1 MVLPLFLMA
10 GGAANEYK
18 ATLRAESEAQAQLN
32 EAAITAETNRQNKR
46 NLKEYGNI
54 DVELPTSGD
63 LYGMSNVQKQRS
75 NADFYMNWSQ
85 LPSNVAMLQANDKNW
100 NDILK
105 GDIVRSFTD
114 SIFQATEGDTAGV
127 KDTYTKYDYEHLK
140 ESWPELYEDLNK
152 LNPWLLPNINLR
164 NGIDMAEAFMDADK
178 AYDIIEGKEGVD
190 PKKPEDNIYHVDHE
204 AIFGQDYAKN
214 ILTSQMYGG
223 MSEEKYTMLK
233 ANKKKYQY
241 TSIISSLTWRRDNE
255 NMDTDVWGQELAQVK
270 TFYNLTD
277 KEVIGAMAHG
287 MRKKTFDT
295 KGSTVTINKFKEIN
309 AGRYTKITDAKG
321 GYGEIKKDVDKIR
334 GLLDGGAKT
343 GMFGKLSNI
352 LYGVGITGSKDNP
365 QGELENQIGYLK
377 GIIND
382 IATNDGQRFG
392 LDEDEQTNF
401 TIDHGSMKGT
411 SQGSLDSSTSNNNLI
426 ARLQGAVDNLE
437 KVKKNQGQAG
447 YSKGDGNPN
456 IPLSSKYYQA
466 QLETLQIY
474 LAYKIALTEQGS
486 GGKAVSDKDFDNA
499 LRRVGDTWWINA
511 DQAKSR
517 LDLVM
522 HKASSSSIYAGIHA
536 EYGSTGMSDR
546 IEEYYE
552 DFKNE
557 EEKYVKSLRN
567 YFIMKKDARMTERA
581 EKLLTTFSSWGE
593 TYGDKIDWDVYD
605 EEGAGATGS
614 FWTLTKELNEQEK
627 AQVASVESK
636 IKEFTNIINAGDG
649 TVTEE
654 IINMA
659 KGFKSMYSNKH
670 QDSTES
676 LMTSFAKMLK
686 NGVEYEEALT
696 AIGEVYQMPKN
707 TSWISSNFIDLQHQG
722 RFDSILG
729 KDWYK
734 KPRLNS
740 GQKPLGPKTQ
750 TLTNPSNPS
759 PDRIQEWRDYM
770 ESNNFQN

>member
-10 GGAANEYK
+10 GGAAKEYK
-18 ATLRAESEAQAQLN
+18 AKLRAESEAQARLN
-32 EAAITAETNRQNKR
+32 EAAIAADTARQNKK
-46 NLKEYGNI
+46 NLKPYGTI
-54 DVELPTSGD
+54 EVELPTSGD
-63 LYGMSNVQKQRS
+63 LYGMGTVQKARS
-75 NADFYMNWSQ
+75 NADYYMNWAQ
-85 LPSNVAMLQANDKNW
+85 LPSNIAMLQSNDTNQ

-105 GDIVRSFTD
+105 GDIIRSFTD
-114 SIFQATEGDTAGV
+114 SVFQPSQGDTAGV

-164 NGIDMAEAFMDADK
+164 NDVDMKEAFMDADK
-178 AYDIIEGKEGVD
+178 AYDIIEGKEDVD
-190 PKKPEDNIYHVDHE
+190 PKKPEQNIYHVDHE

-223 MSEEKYTMLK
+223 KSEEDYQLLK

-241 TSIISSLTWRRDNE
+241 TSIISSLTWRRDNT
-255 NMDTDVWGQELAQVK
+255 NMDADVWGQELAQVK
-270 TFYNLTD
+270 TFYNLSD
-277 KEVIGAMAHG
+277 KEVIDAMALG

-309 AGRYTKITDAKG
+309 AGRLTKIADAGG
-321 GYGEIKKDVDKIR
+321 GYAEIKKDVDLIR
-334 GLLDGGAKT
+334 GLLDGGAKP
-343 GMFGKLSNI
+343 GMFGKLTNV
-352 LYGVGITGSKDNP
+352 LYGLGITGSKDNP

-377 GIIND
+377 GIID
-382 IATNDGQRFG
+382 DVITNDGQRFG

-411 SQGSLDSSTSNNNLI
+411 SQGSLDSATSNNNLV

-437 KVKKNQGQAG
+437 KLKKNQGQTG
-447 YSKGDGNPN
+447 YNKGDGNPN
-456 IPLSSKYYQA
+456 APLSSKYYQA

-511 DQAKSR
+511 DQARSR

-522 HKASSSSIYAGIHA
+522 HKASNSSINSHIHVK
-536 EYGSTGMSDR
+536 YGSTGMSDS
-546 IEEYYE
+546 IEEYYNT
-552 DFKNE
+552 FKNE

-567 YFIMKKDARMTERA
+567 YFFLKKDARMTERA

-605 EEGAGATGS
+605 EAGTGAMGS
-614 FWTLTKELNEQEK
+614 FWTLTKDLNEQEK
-627 AQVASVESK
+627 AQVASVGSK
-636 IKEFTNIINAGDG
+636 IKEFTNIINAADG
-649 TVTEE
+649 TVTGELLD
-654 IINMA
+654 MA
-659 KGFKSMYSNKH
+659 NGFKSIYSNKH

-676 LMTSFAKMLK
+676 MMTSFAKMLK

-696 AIGEVYQMPKN
+696 AIAEVYKMPKN
-707 TSWISSNFIDLQHQG
+707 TSWISTNFIDLQHQG

-734 KPRLNS
+734 KPSQRNQRM
-740 GQKPLGPKTQ
+740 GKQKENKGLS
-750 TLTNPSNPS
+750 NPSNPS
-759 PDRIQEWRDYM
+759 QDRVKEWRDYM

>member
-18 ATLRAESEAQAQLN
+18 ATLRAESEAQARSN
-32 EAAITAETNRQNKR
+32 EAAVSAEATRQGKR
-46 NLKEYGNI
+46 NLQDYGNI
-54 DVELPTSGD
+54 QVELPTSGD
-63 LYGMSNVQKQRS
+63 LYGMSSIQKARS
-75 NADFYMNWSQ
+75 NADYYMNWAQ
-85 LPSNVAMLQANDKNW
+85 LPSNIDMIQANDKNW

-105 GDIVRSFTD
+105 GDIIRSFTD

-140 ESWPELYEDLNK
+140 ESWPELYDDLNK

-164 NGIDMAEAFMDADK
+164 NGIDMEKAFMDADK

-190 PKKPEDNIYHVDHE
+190 PKKPEENIFHVDHE

-223 MSEEKYTMLK
+223 MSDDDYALLK
-233 ANKKKYQY
+233 TNKRKYQY
-241 TSIISSLTWRRDNE
+241 TSLISSLTWRRDNQ
-255 NMDTDVWGQELAQVK
+255 NMDEDVWGTELAQVK
-270 TFYNLTD
+270 TFYNLSD
-277 KEVIGAMAHG
+277 KEVIEAMARG

-295 KGSTVTINKFKEIN
+295 KGSTVTINKFNKIQPN
-309 AGRYTKITDAKG
+309 RKTKIADAKQ
-321 GYGEIKKDVDKIR
+321 GYETIKDDVELIKR
-334 GLLDGGAKT
+334 MLDAGAKP
-343 GMFGKLSNI
+343 GMFGKMTNI
-352 LYGVGITGSKDNP
+352 LYGLGITGSKDNP
-365 QGELENQIGYLK
+365 QGELEGQIQYLK
-377 GIIND
+377 GLIDD
-382 IATNDGQRFG
+382 IATNDKGLFG
-392 LDEDEQTNF
+392 LDEGEQTNF
-401 TIDHGSMKGT
+401 TIDHGSIKGT
-411 SQGSLDSSTSNNNLI
+411 SQGSLDSATSNNNLI

-437 KVKKNQGQAG
+437 LVRKNQGHAG
-447 YSKGDGNPN
+447 YGKGDGNSA

-511 DQAKSR
+511 EQAKSR
-517 LDLVM
+517 LDLVK
-522 HKASSSSIYAGIHA
+522 HKASRSLINEFIHLKYGEDGIND
-536 EYGSTGMSDR
+536 TVD
-546 IEEYYE
+546 EYYNN
-552 DFKNE
+552 FKDS

-581 EKLLTTFSSWGE
+581 QRLLTTFSSWGE

-605 EEGAGATGS
+605 EAGVGAVGS
-614 FWTLTKELNEQEK
+614 FWTLTKELSEQEK
-627 AQVASVESK
+627 AQVSSVESK

-649 TVTEE
+649 TVTAE
-654 IINMA
+654 ILDMA

-676 LMTSFAKMLK
+676 MMTSFANMLK

-707 TSWISSNFIDLQHQG
+707 TSYISANFIDLLHQG
-722 RFDSILG
+722 QFDSILG
-729 KDWYK
+729 KGWYK
-734 KPRLNS
+734 KSS
-740 GQKPLGPKTQ
+740 GQNRPIGPNTKKG
-750 TLTNPSNPS
+750 LDNPSNPS
-759 PDRIQEWRDYM
+759 QERIKEWREYM
-770 ESNNFQN
+770 ESKNFQN